1 MGLDMY
7 LYARKSISSIDWN
20 NKPDGTLDK
29 VPNPD
34 YGILTSLMGAND
46 WAYNPNDLAFASV
59 SIQVGYWRKVNAI
72 HNWFI
77 SELTDGEDNCQP
89 IYVPRSSLIDL
100 KITCERVLANHDK
113 AEELLPTGSGFFFG
127 STEYDEWYFRGIEK
141 TVEIVSK
148 LIEDV
153 PEGWAFEYQASW

>member
-7 LYARKSISSIDWN
+7 LYARKGIASIDW
-20 NKPDGTLDK
+20 GTKMEDK
-29 VPNPD
+29 KLNAD
-34 YGILTSLMGAND
+34 YTILTSLMGASD
-46 WAYNPNDLAFASV
+46 WAYDPNELAFAQV

-72 HNWFI
+72 HNWFVQ
-77 SELTDGEDNCQP
+77 ELGGGEDNCQP

-100 KITCERVLANHDK
+100 KITCEEVLADHDK
-113 AEELLPTGSGFFFG
+113 AAELLPTGAGFFFG
-127 STEYDEWYFRGIEK
+127 STEYDEWYFLGIEN

>member
-7 LYARKSISSIDWN
+7 LYARKGISSLEW
-20 NKPDGTLDK
+20 DGASTK
-29 VPNPD
+29 NNPD
-34 YGILTSLMGAND
+34 YTILTALMGASD
-46 WAYNPNDLAFASV
+46 WSYDPDELAYASV

-77 SELTDGEDNCQP
+77 ENLADGQDNCQP

-100 KITCERVLANHDK
+100 KITCEEVLANHDK
-113 AEELLPTGSGFFFG
+113 ASELLPTGAGFFFG
-127 STEYDEWYFRGIEK
+127 STEYDEWYFLGIEN

>member
-1 MGLDMY
+1 MY
-7 LYARKSISSIDWN
+7 LYARKSISSIDWT

-46 WAYNPNDLAFASV
+46 WTWNPKDLAFASV

-77 SELTDGEDNCQP
+77 NELTDGEDNCQP

-100 KITCERVLANHDK
+100 KILCERVLQNRSK
-113 AEELLPTGSGFFFG
+113 AAELLPTGAGFFFG
-127 STEYDEWYFRGIEK
+127 STEYDEWYFRSIEK
-141 TVEIVSK
+141 TVEIVTK

>member
-7 LYARKSISSIDWN
+7 LYARKGISSIEWEPETH
-20 NKPDGTLDK
+20 NKKMNADFT
-29 VPNPD
+29 
-34 YGILTSLMGAND
+34 ILTSLVGATD
-46 WAYNPNDLAFASV
+46 WVYNPEDLAFASV

-77 SELTDGEDNCQP
+77 QELAGGEDNCQP
-89 IYVPRSSLIDL
+89 IYVPRSSLVDL
-100 KITCERVLANHDK
+100 KIICEQVLADHSK
-113 AEELLPTGSGFFFG
+113 ADTLLPTGSGFFFG
-127 STEYDEWYFRGIEK
+127 STEYDEWYFHGIEN
-141 TVEIVSK
+141 TVKIVSK

>member
-7 LYARKSISSIDWN
+7 LYARKSIASIEWEPETH
-20 NKPDGTLDK
+20 NKKLNADYTILASLVGATNWMY
-29 VPNPD
+29 NPD
-34 YGILTSLMGAND
+34 
-46 WAYNPNDLAFASV
+46 DLAFASV

-77 SELTDGEDNCQP
+77 QELADGEDNCQP

-100 KITCERVLANHDK
+100 KILCNEVLADGSKERAH
-113 AEELLPTGSGFFFG
+113 ELLPTGSGFFFG
-127 STEYDEWYFRGIEK
+127 STEYDEWYFYGLEN
-141 TVEIVSK
+141 TVKIVSK